1 MIFDSITLHNYG
13 LYKGEHHI
21 DLSSKVERRSI
32 TLFGGL
38 NGAGKTTFLEALQVA
53 LYGKFAPFVQGTSQ
67 TYEQVL
73 ADRIN
78 RQVNPSD
85 GASVELSFRVQ
96 EDGRQRSYT
105 VQRSWAGKRDR
116 AKEHLQVYIDGEYDE
131 VLTETWTEHAERF
144 IPARLA
150 PLFFFD
156 GEKIEALA
164 DPERSTQAIR
174 TAMEALLGLDIV
186 TQLEADLATLEKR
199 KLKAAGTNGS
209 GSDIDDSAIKKLE
222 DEYVVRHQALQ
233 ALKQKASGFQNEADI
248 IDKRLKKLQGDL
260 SSQGGDA
267 FEGRKEIEARFDAAK
282 EELAGN
288 QAQLREI
295 ACGDLPLF
303 LVINKLQSIH
313 QQGKAAIESQR
324 QQLIADFVKEHDK
337 RLLEFMEEDPN
348 SNRKLLK
355 NVGMF
360 LRAEFNTHFGNDDSK
375 VNGIAIDQDVVDR
388 VVYLLRQLPA
398 EEKSARRLLNE
409 HEKLVQ
415 KAHTMERTLA
425 TIPEEDA
432 IANLLKEREELR
444 IKQAEVQVHL
454 SMVEGEVA
462 QAEKQVRNLR
472 DQIERELNKRNDALQ
487 EGSKEARVIDH
498 ARRATKTLGVFRRR
512 LLEKHAG
519 RLGQLVQESF
529 THLIH
534 KEVLTSEI
542 RIDPETCK
550 LVLYD
555 GDGEILPP
563 DRLSAGERQLLAV
576 SLLWGLARAAGR
588 PLPIVVDT
596 PLGRL
601 DGSHRINLVSRYFPH
616 ASHQVIV
623 LSTDEEIDAGL
634 LEHLKPYIAHTYL
647 LEYSDKLKHST
658 VRTGYFAESEALA

>member
-1 MIFDSITLHNYG
+1 MIFDSLTLHNYG
-13 LYKGEHHI
+13 LYKGEHQFA
-21 DLSSKVERRSI
+21 LSSKDERRNI

-53 LYGKFAPFVQGTSQ
+53 LYGKLAPFVQGYSQ
-67 TYEQVL
+67 AYEQVL

-78 RQVNPSD
+78 RQVNPRD

-96 EDGRQRSYT
+96 EDGKQRSYT
-105 VQRSWAGKRDR
+105 VHRSWAGKRGR

-209 GSDIDDSAIKKLE
+209 GPGIDDSAIKKLE
-222 DEYVVRHQALQ
+222 DEYVAKHQTLQ
-233 ALKQKASGFQNEADI
+233 ALKQKASGFQNEADAVE
-248 IDKRLKKLQGDL
+248 KRLKKIQGDL

-288 QAQLREI
+288 EAQLREI

-313 QQGKAAIESQR
+313 QQGRAAIESQR
-324 QQLIADFVKEHDK
+324 QQVIADFVREHDK
-337 RLLEFMEEDPN
+337 RLLEFLNEAPEAN
-348 SNRKLLK
+348 NKFRKSVGAFLK
-355 NVGMF
+355 
-360 LRAEFNTHFGNDDSK
+360 AEFNTHFGSDNRKAD
-375 VNGIAIDQDVVDR
+375 VIAIDQDVVDR
-388 VVYLLRQLPA
+388 VVHLLRQLPV
-398 EEKSARRLLNE
+398 EEKAARRLLND

-432 IANLLKEREELR
+432 IASLLNEREELR
-444 IKQAEVQVHL
+444 IKQAEVKVHL
-454 SMVEGEVA
+454 SMVETEVA
-462 QAEKQVRNLR
+462 QAEKQVGNLR
-472 DQIERELNKRNDALQ
+472 DQIERELNKRNDALK

-498 ARRATKTLGVFRRR
+498 ARRAMKTLGVFRRR
-512 LLEKHAG
+512 LLEKHAE
-519 RLGQLVQESF
+519 RIAQLVQESF
-529 THLIH
+529 SHLIR
-534 KEVLTSEI
+534 KETLTSEI
-542 RIDPETCK
+542 QIDSETCK
-550 LVLYD
+550 LVLFD
-555 GDGEILPP
+555 GDGEVLPP

-623 LSTDEEIDAGL
+623 LSTDEEIDVGL
-634 LEHLKPYIAHTYL
+634 LEHLRPYIAHSYL
-647 LEYSDKLKHST
+647 LEYREDRKHST
-658 VRTGYFAESEALA
+658 VREGYFAEAEVVL

>member
-1 MIFDSITLHNYG
+1 MIFDSLTLHNYG
-13 LYKGEHHI
+13 LYKGEHQI
-21 DLSSKVERRSI
+21 TLSTGEERRNI

-53 LYGKFAPFVQGTSQ
+53 LYGKLAPFVQGSPQ
-67 TYEQVL
+67 SYEQLL

-78 RQVNPSD
+78 RQVNPKD

-96 EDGRQRSYT
+96 EDGKQRSYT
-105 VQRSWAGKRDR
+105 VQRSWAGKRGR
-116 AKEHLQVYIDGEYDE
+116 AKEHLQVYIDGDFDE

-199 KLKAAGTNGS
+199 KLKAAGANGTGPS
-209 GSDIDDSAIKKLE
+209 IDDSEIKKLE
-222 DEYVVRHQALQ
+222 DEYVAKHEALQ
-233 ALKQKASGFQNEADI
+233 ALKQKASGFQNEADVVE
-248 IDKRLKKLQGDL
+248 KRLKKIQRDL

-267 FEGRKEIEARFDAAK
+267 FESRKEIEARFDAAK
-282 EELAGN
+282 EELTGN
-288 QAQLREI
+288 EGQLREI

-303 LVINKLQSIH
+303 LVLNKLQSMH

-324 QQLIADFVKEHDK
+324 RQVVADFVRTHDK
-337 RLLEFMEEDPN
+337 RLLEFLEGDPDAN
-348 SNRKLLK
+348 KQLLK
-355 NVGMF
+355 NVGMY
-360 LRAEFNTHFGNDDSK
+360 LRAEFNTNFGSGDGEPN
-375 VNGIAIDQDVVDR
+375 AAPIDQEVVDR
-388 VVYLLRQLPA
+388 IVHLLRQLPA
-398 EEKSARRLLNE
+398 EEKAARRLLND

-432 IANLLKEREELR
+432 IASLLKEREELR
-444 IKQAEVQVHL
+444 VKQAEVGVHL
-454 SMVEGEVA
+454 SMIEAEVA
-462 QAEKQVRNLR
+462 QADKQLGNLK
-472 DQIERELNKRNDALQ
+472 DQIERELHKQNDAL
-487 EGSKEARVIDH
+487 EKGSKEARVVDH
-498 ARRATKTLGVFRRR
+498 AKRAMKTLGVFRRR
-512 LLEKHAG
+512 LLERHAG

-529 THLIH
+529 SHLIR
-534 KEVLTSEI
+534 KEALTSEI
-542 RIDPETCK
+542 TIDPESCK
-550 LVLYD
+550 LVLFD
-555 GDGEILPP
+555 AEGEVLAP

-634 LEHLKPYIAHTYL
+634 LGHLKPYIAHSYL
-647 LEYSDKLKHST
+647 LEYQEDQKHST
-658 VRTGYFAESEALA
+658 VREGYFAEAEAAL